1 MATTAARPKAEH
13 CQCGRHV
20 FVVCTG
26 EECCRR
32 GALELLH
39 ELQTAREDS
48 GADIRVAPAR
58 CLGHCGLAPAMM
70 EDGEIVGAMSG
81 RRLRV
86 ELARLGLRAH

>member
-26 EECCRR
+26 EECRRR
-32 GALELLH
+32 GALELLRR
-39 ELQTAREDS
+39 LRSARDRS
-48 GADIRVAPAR
+48 DADVRVAAAG

-70 EDGEIVGAMSG
+70 EDGAIVGAMSD

-86 ELARLGLRAH
+86 ELARLGLRVH